1 MYLQINTVKYNAT
14 ENLRIFTRI
23 YKQFDRSFSLIC
35 YYLFIFGLLRISV
48 GLSVFG
54 FIANKYQ
61 WRAIRLLSTICNIQ
75 SAIWWA
81 ILKVILNYLRLPTH
95 NHHSIN
101 FNFYYLIVLFVSD
114 PHTQSLLP
122 SIFMILRSLLASF
135 NIIIRL
141 SK

>member
-1 MYLQINTVKYNAT
+1 MLT
-14 ENLRIFTRI
+14 EKLWIFTRI
-23 YKQFDRSFSLIC
+23 YKQFDPSFLLIC
-35 YYLFIFGLLRISV
+35 YYLFIFGLLQISI
-48 GLSVFG
+48 GLLVFR
-54 FIANKYQ
+54 FVANKYQ
-61 WRAIRLLSTICNIQ
+61 WRAIRLLLTICNIW

-81 ILKVILNYLRLPTH
+81 IPKVILNYSRLPTQ

-114 PHTQSLLP
+114 PLTQSLLP
-122 SIFMILRSLLASF
+122 SIFMILLSLLASL